1 MPTLNEIKANRQH
14 SQSDRAVIAN
24 GRYQNR
30 RMRAALRQNP
40 INKTRIAKLHKMLA
54 VERRE
59 GFAPY
64 LASFLNEYRDAID
77 AAVRIARRK

>member
-14 SQSDRAVIAN
+14 SESDRAVIAE

-30 RMRAALRQNP
+30 RIRAALRQQP
-40 INKTRIAKLHKMLA
+40 INKARVAKLHKMLSA
-54 VERRE
+54 ERRE

-64 LASFLNEYRDAID
+64 LASFINEYRDAID

>member
-1 MPTLNEIKANRQH
+1 MPTYNEIKATRQH
-14 SQSDRAVIAN
+14 SERDRAVIAE

-30 RMRAALRQNP
+30 RIRAVLRQQP
-40 INKTRIAKLHKMLA
+40 INKARVAKLHKMLSA
-54 VERRE
+54 ERRE